1 MAGTHI
7 SSVAASRSHFKR
19 PFTDIIA
26 DVAPKAIPLSN
37 RSGLGVTLRF
47 AEKSKSPERVA
58 AATAVADKPA
68 VIAAVPVWMRPADT
82 DVVAEQLAVVPARAT
97 RSALVVAVAD
107 AATSNAVTAKLT
119 AEAVV
124 DSVAFI
130 KSPVDLSSP
139 SA

>member
-1 MAGTHI
+1 
-7 SSVAASRSHFKR
+7 
-19 PFTDIIA
+19 
-26 DVAPKAIPLSN
+26 LS
-37 RSGLGVTLRF
+37 VTLRF

-68 VIAAVPVWMRPADT
+68 VIAAVPVRMRPGDA
-82 DVVAEQLAVVPARAT
+82 DVVAEQLTLTPAGDT

-107 AATSNAVTAKLT
+107 AATSNAVAADLI

-130 KSPVDLSSP
+130 KTSEELPSP